1 LRPDGHGLGL
11 GTRRLD
17 IILYVQDD
25 EPVADLRGR
34 IDRRSPIPYYFQ
46 LKRLVE
52 DEVRSGRWAPGTRL
66 PSEAELCERFTV
78 SRTTVRQALGELE
91 REGTLR
97 KEKGRGTFVAEPVV
111 SSWLL
116 QSSHGFH
123 EDATREGKTVTSLV
137 LRCEL
142 EVLPDW
148 AADALGMPPGSHG
161 VTLERVR
168 SVDGQLAMY
177 VVNHLAPQ
185 LADTV
190 LAADLEH
197 GSLYGTLADREG
209 LAVAGGRR
217 VVEAA
222 TAADELARLLS
233 VEPGAPLLFVE
244 SVSWDADQ
252 RPFEC
257 YRAWHR
263 SDRSKIEVQVVGA
276 AEGTTRGATPRHLT
290 G

>member
-1 LRPDGHGLGL
+1 M
-11 GTRRLD
+11 
-17 IILYVQDD
+17 
-25 EPVADLRGR
+25 ADLRGR
-34 IDRRSPIPYYFQ
+34 IDRRSPIPFYFQ
-46 LKRLVE
+46 LKRLVA
-52 DEVRSGRWAPGTRL
+52 DEIDSGRWRPGTRL
-66 PSEAELCERFTV
+66 PSENELCERFDV

-91 REGTLR
+91 REGALR
-97 KEKGRGTFVAEPVV
+97 KEKGRGTFVAEPA
-111 SSWLL
+111 STSWLL

-123 EDATREGKTVTSLV
+123 EDATAEGKEVVSRV

-148 AADALGMPPGSHG
+148 AADALEVPAASHG

-168 SVDGQLAMY
+168 WVDGQLAMY
-177 VVNHLAPQ
+177 VVNHLAPR

-190 LAADLEH
+190 LGADLER
-197 GSLYGTLADREG
+197 GSLYRTLAEREG

-222 TAADELARLLS
+222 TAADELARLLE

-244 SVSWDADQ
+244 SVSWDETQ
-252 RPFEC
+252 QPFEC

-276 AEGTTRGATPRHLT
+276 GAAEGAGRASTTRHLAD
-290 G
+290 

>member
-1 LRPDGHGLGL
+1 
-11 GTRRLD
+11 
-17 IILYVQDD
+17 
-25 EPVADLRGR
+25 VAVELRGR

-46 LKRLVE
+46 LKRLVA
-52 DEVRSGRWAPGTRL
+52 DEIQSGRWEPGTRL
-66 PSEAELCERFTV
+66 PSEAELCDRFTV

-97 KEKGRGTFVAEPVV
+97 KEKGRGTFVAELGA

-123 EDATREGKTVTSLV
+123 EDATREGKVVTSRV

-142 EVLPDW
+142 EVLPEW
-148 AADALGMPPGSHG
+148 AADALLMPAGSHG

-168 SVDGQLAMY
+168 FVDGQLAMY
-177 VVNHLAPQ
+177 VVNHLAPR

-197 GSLYGTLADREG
+197 ASLYRTLSEREG

-222 TAADELARLLS
+222 TAADELARLLG

-244 SVSWDADQ
+244 SVSWDEDQ

-263 SDRSKIEVQVVGA
+263 SDRSKIEVQVVAGSA
-276 AEGTTRGATPRHLT
+276 VEGVGLSSASRPFPS
-290 G
+290 

>member
-1 LRPDGHGLGL
+1 M
-11 GTRRLD
+11 
-17 IILYVQDD
+17 
-25 EPVADLRGR
+25 ADFRGR
-34 IDRRSPIPYYFQ
+34 IDRRSPIPFYFQ
-46 LKRLVE
+46 LKRLVA
-52 DEVRSGRWAPGTRL
+52 DEIRSSRWQPGTRL
-66 PSEAELCERFTV
+66 PSEIDLCERFDV

-97 KEKGRGTFVAEPVV
+97 KEKGRGTFVAEPVS

-123 EDATREGKTVTSLV
+123 EDATKEGKTVTSRV

-148 AADALGMPPGSHG
+148 AADALTMPAGSHG

-177 VVNHLAPQ
+177 VVNHLAPE

-190 LAADLEH
+190 LGAELER
-197 GSLYGTLADREG
+197 GSLYGTLAEREG

-222 TAADELARLLS
+222 TAADELARLLC

-244 SVSWDADQ
+244 SVSWDQDQ

-263 SDRSKIEVQVVGA
+263 SDRSKIEVQVVAATA
-276 AEGTTRGATPRHLT
+276 AERAGPDSTTRHLT
-290 G
+290 A

>member
-1 LRPDGHGLGL
+1 MITG
-11 GTRRLD
+11 
-17 IILYVQDD
+17 
-25 EPVADLRGR
+25 VAELRGR

-46 LKRLVE
+46 LKRLVA
-52 DEVRSGRWAPGTRL
+52 DEIRSGRWERGTRL
-66 PSEAELCERFTV
+66 PSEAELCDSTGL

-91 REGTLR
+91 REGSLR
-97 KEKGRGTFVAEPVV
+97 KEKGRGTFVAEPLA

-123 EDATREGKTVTSLV
+123 EDATRAGKAVTSRV

-148 AADALGMPPGSHG
+148 AADALDMPPGSHG
-161 VTLERVR
+161 LTLERAR
-168 SVDGQLAMY
+168 WVDGQLAMY
-177 VVNHLAPQ
+177 VITHLAHQ

-197 GSLYGTLADREG
+197 GSLYRTLAEREG
-209 LAVAGGRR
+209 LTVAGGRR
-217 VVEAA
+217 VVEAV
-222 TAADELARLLS
+222 TAAEELARLLE

-244 SVSWDADQ
+244 SVSWDEHQ

-276 AEGTTRGATPRHLT
+276 EAAEGVGLTSSTRNLT
-290 G
+290 S